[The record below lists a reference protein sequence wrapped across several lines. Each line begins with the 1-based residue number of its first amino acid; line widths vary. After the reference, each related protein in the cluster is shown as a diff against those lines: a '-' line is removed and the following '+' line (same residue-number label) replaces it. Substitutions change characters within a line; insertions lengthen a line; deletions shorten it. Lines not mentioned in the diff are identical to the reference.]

1 MSDDA
6 LPEWTP
12 EGEEEQLRRI
22 RELEKLAETMNR
34 QHENVRWLLDGDR
47 RNRDADLYKGQVVI
61 YNLETGENVGHVGDH
76 SKLSAAIQSA
86 GLKPTEVHVEYY

>member
-34 QHENVRWLLDGDR
+34 QHENVRCL
-47 RNRDADLYKGQVVI
+47 
-61 YNLETGENVGHVGDH
+61 
-76 SKLSAAIQSA
+76 
-86 GLKPTEVHVEYY
+86 